1 VVDASEDPEVTVLGL
16 QRAVA
21 RKVRPV
27 VPVLAVLLL
36 VVLRVVRLD
45 EPVGVSVDGLEDT
58 RPGIADGDVAGLLAA
73 FGNWLALFVED
84 LREDSKDAGATA
96 PTLHPLQ
103 RPHGGA

>member
-36 VVLRVVRLD
+36 VVLGVVGLD
-45 EPVGVSVDGLEDT
+45 EPVGVSIDGLEDA
-58 RPGIADGDVAGLLAA
+58 RPGVSDGDVAGLLAA

-84 LREDSKDAGATA
+84 LREDAKDAGAA
-96 PTLHPLQ
+96 ASRLHRL
-103 RPHGGA
+103 